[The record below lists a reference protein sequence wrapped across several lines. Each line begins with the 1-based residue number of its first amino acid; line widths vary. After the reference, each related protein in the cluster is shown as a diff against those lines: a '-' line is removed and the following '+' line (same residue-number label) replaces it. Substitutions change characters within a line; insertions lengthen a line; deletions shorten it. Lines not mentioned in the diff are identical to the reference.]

1 MDEELGMEAMD
12 MMAGG
17 GGGMDE
23 MGVTNVPV
31 PNFALPAVMELIS
44 MLEEEMQGGGMTDM
58 MDNDMG
64 GEMPPMPP
72 PPSEPMM

>member
-1 MDEELGMEAMD
+1 MDEELGMEAMG
-12 MMAGG
+12 MMTGG
-17 GGGMDE
+17 PDE

-31 PNFALPAVMELIS
+31 PNFALPAVLELIS
-44 MLEEEMQGGGMTDM
+44 MLEEEMSGSSMGGE
-58 MDNDMG
+58 MG

>member
-1 MDEELGMEAMD
+1 MDEELGMEAMG
-12 MMAGG
+12 MMSGG

-44 MLEEEMQGGGMTDM
+44 MLEEEMSGGGMATE
-58 MDNDMG
+58 MG

-72 PPSEPMM
+72 MPEAPMM